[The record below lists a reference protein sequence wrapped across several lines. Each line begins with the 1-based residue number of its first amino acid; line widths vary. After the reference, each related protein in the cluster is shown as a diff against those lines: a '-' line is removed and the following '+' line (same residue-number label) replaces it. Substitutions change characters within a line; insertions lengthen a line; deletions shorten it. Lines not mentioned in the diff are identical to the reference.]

1 MSSVDLSEKSI
12 WLKLIYYIS
21 SILVRVTIIGLL
33 AASVIVI
40 IAGFAELYKIFLFFV
55 EEGFSSHGAAGTL
68 SISVTEMI
76 DIFLIGLV
84 LIITALGLYQLFLE
98 PDISLPEWLKT
109 HSLDTLKER
118 LLAVI
123 LVILAVTFLGYVA
136 TATDGIMIAGLGIAV
151 SLVMIA
157 IGYIL
162 SIASSAR
169 IEIKRLEK
177 K

>member
-1 MSSVDLSEKSI
+1 M
-12 WLKLIYYIS
+12 IYYIS
-21 SILVRVTIIGLL
+21 RVLVRITIIGLL

-40 IAGFAELYKIFLFFV
+40 IAGFAELYKIIIFFID
-55 EEGFSSHGAAGTL
+55 EGFTSHGVAATL

-76 DIFLIGLV
+76 DIYLIGLV
-84 LIITALGLYQLFLE
+84 LIITALGLYQLFIE
-98 PDISLPEWLKT
+98 PDISLPEWLNT

-118 LLAVI
+118 LLVVI

-136 TATDGIMIAGLGIAV
+136 TATDAVMIAGLGIAV

-162 SIASSAR
+162 SIATSAK
-169 IEIKRLEK
+169 IEMKRLEK
-177 K
+177 N